1 MLHCHRFNTLVVQK
15 SAELVH
21 CSGDTRALH
30 QAIRR
35 NWFICYR
42 AADARFKALLRGY
55 ARPSRSVVWKH
66 HPASHKQT
74 QRGRLL
80 NFNQLKCAHSHEQEF
95 VALAENSAAHWHA
108 SVNINYN
115 LDLSLCRAGLPD
127 NWKHSHSRVFH
138 PQVLAWDHLLPDTC
152 SSPFSIFCLTTKL
165 DCNWAASVDSALTS
179 GVL

>member
-15 SAELVH
+15 SAELAH
-21 CSGDTRALH
+21 CSGDTLH

-35 NWFICYR
+35 NWLICYR
-42 AADARFKALLRGY
+42 AAEARFKALLRGY

-74 QRGRLL
+74 QRVRLL

-95 VALAENSAAHWHA
+95 VALTENSA

-127 NWKHSHSRVFH
+127 NWKHSHSRVFP
-138 PQVLAWDHLLPDTC
+138 PQVLAWNHLLPDTC